1 MAVRNVLKR
10 MSAIMAWQAAIK
22 MVDVQRSCRKGTE
35 PAEENLDVCALYA
48 PAWTVFDVWMDALL
62 EICSLG

>member
-10 MSAIMAWQAAIK
+10 MSAIMAWQAAMK

-35 PAEENLDVCALYA
+35 PAEENLGVCAIYA
-48 PAWTVFDVWMDALL
+48 PVWAAFDVRVDALL